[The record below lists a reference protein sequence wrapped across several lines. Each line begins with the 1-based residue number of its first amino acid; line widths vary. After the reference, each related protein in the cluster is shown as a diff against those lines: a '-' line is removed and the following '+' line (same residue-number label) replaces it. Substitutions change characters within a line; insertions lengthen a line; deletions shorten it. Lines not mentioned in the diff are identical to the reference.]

1 MPHVPATN
9 EPVNHGQVIQ
19 PRHSTQTDNAQT
31 TLSPRA
37 AARRAAGNHLSAASR
52 DGSFAASAA
61 APANSPAVHAMRAP
75 LSGGDLLKTYDLV
88 ILREW
93 TGQAPMTSSGKTIGR
108 DAVVIH
114 VKDVYGGLPAFRHSA
129 HACLMG
135 WSSVH

>member
-1 MPHVPATN
+1 M
-9 EPVNHGQVIQ
+9 
-19 PRHSTQTDNAQT
+19 
-31 TLSPRA
+31 
-37 AARRAAGNHLSAASR
+37 
-52 DGSFAASAA
+52 SFASLGLSEPIVRAVTERGYTEPTPIQARA
-61 APANSPAVHAMRAP
+61 IPAV